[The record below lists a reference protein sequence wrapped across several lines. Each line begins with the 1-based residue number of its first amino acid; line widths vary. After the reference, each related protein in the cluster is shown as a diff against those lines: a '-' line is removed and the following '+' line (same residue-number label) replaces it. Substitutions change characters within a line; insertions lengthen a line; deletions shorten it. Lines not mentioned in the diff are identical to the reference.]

1 LPKILVIEDEL
12 NIQKLVKANLAASGY
27 QVFVASD
34 GEEGL
39 GLAKLESP
47 DLILLDLMMPGIS
60 GWDVL
65 TALKTNPR
73 VREIPV
79 VIMTASAHKDEEDKA
94 RSMGAVN
101 YLVKPFSA
109 DELLRHVKQVVGAS
123 DNKDA

>member
-1 LPKILVIEDEL
+1 MPKILVIEDEL